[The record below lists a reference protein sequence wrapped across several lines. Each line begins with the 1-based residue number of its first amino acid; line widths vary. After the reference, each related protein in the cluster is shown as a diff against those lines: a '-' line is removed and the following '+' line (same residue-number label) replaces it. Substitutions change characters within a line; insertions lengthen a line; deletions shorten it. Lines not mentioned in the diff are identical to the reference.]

1 MNNEFFW
8 MESKP
13 SGSVSLK
20 TVLLHEIGHVLGL
33 FHSELTDSVM
43 YEYIFTNQIKR
54 IHEVDKQDL
63 RKIYSMLCQKSNR
76 LKKMRLNLYTKK
88 TK

>member
-1 MNNEFFW
+1 